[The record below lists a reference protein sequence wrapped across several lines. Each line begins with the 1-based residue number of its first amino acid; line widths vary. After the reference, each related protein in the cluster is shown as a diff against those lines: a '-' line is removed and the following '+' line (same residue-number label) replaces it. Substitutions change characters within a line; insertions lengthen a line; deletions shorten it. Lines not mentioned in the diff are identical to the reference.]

1 MRPLYQTATE
11 GVMHPYWRR
20 RPHMYRNYLISEHS
34 NAVNEATK
42 ITRLDLVRKLG
53 NLTKVALLK

>member
-1 MRPLYQTATE
+1 
-11 GVMHPYWRR
+11 
-20 RPHMYRNYLISEHS
+20 MYCNYLISDHS
-34 NAVNEATK
+34 NSVNEATK